1 MTQCWLRYSSQTF
14 WLQPCCKKSL
24 QQLRRAFKKYQWTHK
39 SLQNPE
45 NIREATRRHSL
56 ISHLC
61 VQKEIS
67 NRRFPGE
74 VSYTCS
80 SVNSKADGSVPANL
94 AASSTGRTGA
104 QPGLTMSVGLS
115 KCCTNTWLSS
125 CSRIHLQHPPG
136 EPYSCLGKRQ
146 ILGITSI
153 RVFTYCRMVPWS
165 CWRHREVTLEC
176 QVSWHWFWKRLVVDG
191 STSDSRGWN
200 LSWSPGRTCLIW
212 ISLKYKIQ
220 PKCMES
226 ECFYSF
232 LPKNKSQLRGFSASK
247 YSLLCLHCLQLKS
260 KTRLKC

>member
-1 MTQCWLRYSSQTF
+1 MSYSAFNKLLEIGSKSCKSPGFPHQRKNEVPDCDGWLGAGACTAARVSDCSHAS
-14 WLQPCCKKSL
+14 KKSL
-24 QQLRRAFKKYQWTHK
+24 HHISRAFKKYQRTHK

-45 NIREATRRHSL
+45 NIREAIRRHYL
-56 ISHLC
+56 ISHLR

-67 NRRFPGE
+67 NRRFPGK

-80 SVNSKADGSVPANL
+80 NVNSKTDGNVPANL
-94 AASSTGRTGA
+94 ATSGTGRTGA

-165 CWRHREVTLEC
+165 CWRQREVKLEC
-176 QVSWHWFWKRLVVDG
+176 QVSWH
-191 STSDSRGWN
+191 
-200 LSWSPGRTCLIW
+200 
-212 ISLKYKIQ
+212 
-220 PKCMES
+220 
-226 ECFYSF
+226 
-232 LPKNKSQLRGFSASK
+232 
-247 YSLLCLHCLQLKS
+247 
-260 KTRLKC
+260 